1 MKVVKIELYVQI
13 RDDGEVVVMA
23 IPHKIGEPTTASSK
37 STSTT
42 TATTTATSKQS
53 SSKQKSTTPT
63 TTSQRPTRTR
73 RQGESKRA
81 FLIRRINELIQE
93 KKGLREHLQKNDVNT
108 DDLTNLTDKQ
118 LKRAISIALNYQPTQ
133 ATQTENEDWMA

>member
-23 IPHKIGEPTTASSK
+23 IPHKIGEPTTASSR

-42 TATTTATSKQS
+42 TTSTTTTTTSKQS
-53 SSKQKSTTPT
+53 SSKQKSTSTA
-63 TTSQRPTRTR
+63 TSRKPTRTR

-81 FLIRRINELIQE
+81 FLIRRINELMQE
-93 KKGLREHLQKNDVNT
+93 KKGLREHLQKSDVNV
-108 DDLTNLTDKQ
+108 DDLSSLTDKQ

-133 ATQTENEDWMA
+133 TENEDWMA